1 MLLRRISLAAAA
13 VASANAQIQLR
24 WSTDLGGNE
33 NRTYGPDG
41 PWQAPLFK
49 LNATE
54 MPLWPGGSGVSEI
67 LTTSVGGDYTPRA
80 DTVKTG
86 RMRANSDGWFS
97 SVFMEAGWSGM
108 EYWDGM
114 VIDSR
119 MGTSHEIKVNATLV
133 AATAWNSSTLSNTTA
148 YTPTVGTL
156 GLGPRSERSDDTTV
170 QGILEQLKTSGDI
183 DRTAFSVQMGSA
195 ALDIPGSLVLG
206 GYEQNRAL
214 GQVGT
219 FALQDS
225 TPMMFLRD
233 VIFNFQIRNQSFY
246 PLKSNVSFWT
256 NPTDLGMQYTKY
268 VGGAAGSAVVIPN
281 PASPYIYLPPGICE
295 AIAENLH
302 MTYHNKSGLYL
313 WGTDLG
319 AQLFVNQSAY
329 LGFVLADSS
338 ATNMTIKVPF
348 QLLNLTL
355 EPPLVDQTA
364 NYFPCKSI
372 DSSYGF
378 WQLGRAFLQAAF
390 LAVDYESNV
399 TYMAQAPGPR
409 MEQSIVKKFDGAAI
423 NTNPAESFVTTW
435 GDAWDKG
442 QVFQSFHADDKS
454 LTAGEKV
461 GIAVGV
467 VGAVLVALWFLRR
480 RRKQKK
486 GPHSPPDAVDKA
498 FLWFSEKRGKS
509 QRTQVA
515 SQTSSMAENGG
526 NGGIHM
532 AYQAEPKV
540 LREGSHVNELDSRS
554 PLTEMGTPL
563 PHEIGS
569 TDHHPV
575 RHEAPDDHMVF
586 ELPAS
591 SERANKTQ

>member
-1 MLLRRISLAAAA
+1 MLLHRIYLAAAA
-13 VASANAQIQLR
+13 VASASAQIQLR

-41 PWQAPLFK
+41 PWQAPLLK
-49 LNATE
+49 LNDTE
-54 MPLWPGGSGVSEI
+54 MPLWPGGSGISEI
-67 LTTSVGGDYTPRA
+67 LTKSVGGDYTPRR
-80 DTVKTG
+80 DTLKTG
-86 RMRANSDGWFS
+86 TSRAWSDGWFAS
-97 SVFMEAGWSGM
+97 AFMGAGWAGMEAS
-108 EYWDGM
+108 DGM

-119 MGTSHEIKVNATLV
+119 MGTSRKISVNVTLV
-133 AATAWNSSTLSNTTA
+133 AATSWNSSTNSDTTA

-156 GLGPRSERSDDTTV
+156 GLGPRSERDETAGP
-170 QGILEQLKTSGDI
+170 GILEQLRTSGDI

-195 ALDIPGSLVLG
+195 ALGIPGSLVLG

-225 TPMMFLRD
+225 IPVMFLRD
-233 VIFNFQIRNQSFY
+233 IIFDFQIRNQSFY
-246 PLKSNVSFWT
+246 PIKSNASFWT

-313 WGTDLG
+313 WDTDLS

-329 LGFVLADSS
+329 LGFILADSS
-338 ATNMTIKVPF
+338 ATKITIKVPF

-355 EPPLVDQTA
+355 EPPLIEQKA
-364 NYFPCKSI
+364 SYFPCKSI
-372 DSSYGF
+372 NSSYGF

-409 MEQSIVKKFDGAAI
+409 MEQSIVKKFDDSAI
-423 NTNPAESFVTTW
+423 STNPAESFVTTW

-442 QVFQSFHADDKS
+442 QVFQSFDTSDKR
-454 LTAGEKV
+454 LTAGGKA

-467 VGAVLVALWFLRR
+467 IGAVLALVWFLRR
-480 RRKQKK
+480 RRKQKM
-486 GPHSPPDAVDKA
+486 GPGSPPDAVDKA
-498 FLWFSEKRGKS
+498 FLWLNGKRGKS
-509 QRTQVA
+509 QRAQVA
-515 SQTSSMAENGG
+515 SQTSSMAEMGG
-526 NGGIHM
+526 NGEMHM
-532 AYQAEPKV
+532 RYQAEAKV
-540 LREGSHVNELDSRS
+540 LREGSHVSELDSRS

-563 PHEIGS
+563 SHEIGS
-569 TDHHPV
+569 TDRHPV
-575 RHEAPDDHMVF
+575 RHEAPDDHLVYEM
-586 ELPAS
+586 PANA
-591 SERANKTQ
+591 ERTQKTQ